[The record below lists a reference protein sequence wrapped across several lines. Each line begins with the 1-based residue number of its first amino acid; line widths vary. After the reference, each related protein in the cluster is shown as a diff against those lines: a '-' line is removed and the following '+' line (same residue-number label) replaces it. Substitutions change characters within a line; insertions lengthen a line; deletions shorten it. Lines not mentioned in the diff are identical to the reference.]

1 MSVVDALLAGAMD
14 MLANAVSVLVFL
26 AAFALIGL
34 VGICWE
40 KLKVRGLHWVAALSV
55 SVLLVVCV
63 VVYSY
68 NANDRSFA
76 DSENRPADK
85 VEIVDDWK
93 VSTWFEEDGV
103 YITAQAAVPEG
114 RMWGGCADETT
125 WIQVE
130 APNGEEFTRLGTEAE
145 EIWRHASLE
154 QGDLKGTRKVSK
166 TIADACGWSL
176 P

>member
-1 MSVVDALLAGAMD
+1 MVDTLLTGVMNI
-14 MLANAVSVLVFL
+14 LANAVSVLVFF

-40 KLKVRGLHWVAALSV
+40 KLKVRGLHRVSAISV
-55 SVLLVVCV
+55 TLLLVVYV
-63 VVYSY
+63 VVYA
-68 NANDRSFA
+68 ANDRSFA
-76 DSENRPADK
+76 GSENQPAEK

-93 VSTWFEEDGV
+93 VSAWFEKEGV

-114 RMWGGCADETT
+114 RMWGGCANETT
-125 WIQVE
+125 WMQVE
-130 APNGEEFTRLGTEAE
+130 APNGDELTRLGTEAE

-154 QGDLKGTRKVSK
+154 QGDLKGTRKVAK
-166 TIADACGWSL
+166 IIAEACGWSL